1 MKYLIFTVILAFG
14 ILMSSPLSASYL
26 NDYNEVIAGNS
37 AGIGAKQM
45 AMGGAGMMAIDGTS
59 LFYNPANLTRV
70 PRLEFML
77 GLSYQKYKSDMETR
91 AVSSATGYDVKDS
104 GTNTRIS
111 SAIMTIP
118 YPTYRGSMVFGFGV
132 ARTADFDGISNWYFE
147 EDNGG
152 IITSASEEV
161 RETGG
166 INQWSFG
173 MGIDL
178 SPRVAFGGSVSLYH
192 GKHKFSLQSPLY
204 QGGLLISDIEQHL
217 EYRYIGYGAKAGL
230 AMQLSPHFGLGMAIE
245 SPVFYSIDQD
255 GFEIEDDSAT
265 VYQTFEY
272 DLKRPFVFSAGA
284 IGRFDYLTLMADIDY
299 TDWSQMSYSEAYGME
314 LDNIDLE
321 DTYGETV
328 RFKVGAEFVVPNIDL
343 ALRGGFFN
351 DPLPYKETPSYN
363 PDARYGYSF
372 GFGFLVDEV
381 MMIDFAYVH
390 GSYGGSFIDVPS
402 DDFVNNL
409 NLNEDVTTDRLFMT
423 ASYRF

>member
-1 MKYLIFTVILAFG
+1 MKYLIFTFILAAL

-26 NDYNEVIAGNS
+26 NSVNEVIAGS
-37 AGIGAKQM
+37 ATGIGAKQM

-59 LFYNPANLTRV
+59 LYYNPANLTRV

-91 AVSSATGYDVKDS
+91 ALSSSTGYDVKDS
-104 GTNTRIS
+104 HANTRIS

-132 ARTADFDGISNWYFE
+132 ARTADFDGVSNFYFE
-147 EDNGG
+147 EDNDGV
-152 IITSASEEV
+152 ITATSEEV
-161 RETGG
+161 GETGG

-192 GKHKFSLQSPLY
+192 GKHKFNLQSPLY
-204 QGGLLISDIEQHL
+204 SAASLVSSYEQFL
-217 EYRYIGYGAKAGL
+217 EYRYIGYGAKVGL
-230 AMQLSPHFGLGMAIE
+230 AMQLSPHLGLGMTIE
-245 SPVFYSIDQD
+245 SPIYYSIDQD
-255 GFEIEDDSAT
+255 GSEVVDGDISF
-265 VYQTFEY
+265 YPTFEY
-272 DLKRPFVFSAGA
+272 DLKKPFVFSAGA
-284 IGRFDYLTLMADIDY
+284 IGRFDYLTLMADVDY
-299 TDWSQMSYSEAYGME
+299 TDWSQMSYSESFAME
-314 LDNIDLE
+314 MLNDELE
-321 DTYGETV
+321 DAYGETV
-328 RFKVGAEFVVPNIDL
+328 RFRVGAEYVIPNIDL
-343 ALRGGFFN
+343 AIRGGFFN
-351 DPLPYKETPSYN
+351 DPLPYKETISYN
-363 PDARYGYSF
+363 PDTRYGYSF

-390 GSYGGSFIDVPS
+390 GSFS
-402 DDFVNNL
+402 DGFVLESGDFVSSI